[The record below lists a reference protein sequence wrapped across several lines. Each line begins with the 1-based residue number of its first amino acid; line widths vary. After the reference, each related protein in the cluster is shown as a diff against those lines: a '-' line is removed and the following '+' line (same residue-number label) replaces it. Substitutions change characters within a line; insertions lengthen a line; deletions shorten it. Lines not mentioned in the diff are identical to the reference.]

1 MDHSATHPKQSQT
14 ACPETTRMKI
24 VMSHPT
30 GNSNVRAVILAL
42 HTAGMLEEFNT
53 TLAINPKSAWLN
65 LVPKAMS
72 EQLRRRS
79 FPLSSS
85 KLVQYPGL
93 ESARLLLPK
102 LGLQKLVS
110 EEISWASIDSVY
122 RNLDLSVSKRL
133 KLLVKNNTINAVY
146 GYEDGALE
154 TFKQAKKLG
163 LTCIYDL
170 PIAYWETSRRLLM
183 EEADR
188 LPAWAE
194 TLGGGIKDSESKL
207 QRKTE
212 ELRLADIVIGP
223 GDFVLDSIPDWA
235 RTKQLIK
242 TPFGSPAQSTCP
254 VGRLI
259 KSDGKLRVLFVGS
272 MSQRKG
278 LADLFA
284 AIKLLNRSDV
294 ELIVMGSPLSSMEF
308 YKTQL
313 PGVTFLPT
321 RSHNRV
327 LDLMQSCDVLCLPSI
342 VEGRALV
349 MQEAMSQ
356 GLPLIITPNTGGED
370 LIVEGETGFIVPIR
384 SPEVIAEKL
393 NWLVENKAA
402 LPQMRQSAFDHAQL
416 YTWETYGANIV
427 SALSSL
433 HII

>member
-1 MDHSATHPKQSQT
+1 
-14 ACPETTRMKI
+14 MKI

-242 TPFGSPAQSTCP
+242 TPFGSPTQSTCP

-259 KSDGKLRVLFVGS
+259 KSHGKLRVLFVGS

-356 GLPLIITPNTGGED
+356 GLPIIITPNTGGED